1 MDKKRVYKGFN
12 TMLFEFLD
20 DLSNLYPQS
29 KEIAQAKKR
38 FLCLALQTQQF

>member
-20 DLSNLYPQS
+20 DLSNYIH
-29 KEIAQAKKR
+29 KVKK
-38 FLCLALQTQQF
+38 